1 MTRQEAEY
9 VYGWLENSYPR
20 NYRDADLRQKA
31 TMIDNLTKV
40 FTQFTYTDVQAE
52 YERIYGN
59 QKNEPHPSEVRANL
73 MRGGD
78 RRQSAAA
85 PEVDPYEVLRKHKKW
100 TEFCMAYGE
109 RTVRRAAK
117 LCVETASIGE
127 LKFHLEHDTPCRE
140 GRFH

>member
-40 FTQFTYTDVQAE
+40 FTHNPYAEVQAE
-52 YERIYGN
+52 YERIYAV

-73 MRGGD
+73 RGETK
-78 RRQSAAA
+78 RKAAA
-85 PEVDPYEVLRKHKKW
+85 PDVDPYEVLRKHPKW
-100 TEFCMAYGE
+100 DDICRAYGE

-127 LKFHLEHDTPCRE
+127 LKFLLEHDTPCRE